1 MIHPLLAELK
11 KNYKSSVLCSQHRKF
26 SLSASSDQE
35 NPLFFKKK
43 QAFSSPTRHT
53 EAKKDRYFEINM
65 LIKQLYCLSNGVI
78 MKYSFK
84 NPLLISLLASTLG
97 TVAFIFPTYAM
108 EPQEDEKLKKVVPQ
122 KQKLVFKT
130 MLDANKY
137 SQILFNLAQ
146 RGHFQAVLDSEDQRF
161 IMPKH
166 LSIEDASTFWFHRLC
181 ALSQSYHHLGSTSI
195 NAKEAKEYFLKA
207 YNLMREYLD
216 SPFYGE
222 QVISQHP
229 EVNTTFQNHRTF
241 VHTLAAKAL
250 FSHAQRSLKAA
261 MNPGETKEI
270 ENFLLLAS
278 QHLRKSIHWA
288 EQCGLPFVE
297 QKKDLFACLLCVSPL
312 CTKEKQKG
320 VHKEIKKIQKELGFK
335 LNSQQNLLSQK
346 EEQLLDNISNPHA
359 KSKKVKA
366 IQKKKMDE
374 IVHHLN
380 QTKKNSPENAHDSDP
395 LHLNFKIVEQNHG
408 LIFLSQ
414 NNPDDPSLV
423 PLLHKIEEDIRE
435 GLTNANRPSSLFDI
449 YHHYEELLGEG
460 LLKYQLIS
468 NILPLLVHVGDLED
482 AFERA
487 IILKKLDE
495 KNFGKASFYTLY
507 CCADIKN
514 RLGNLDD
521 LHKILQQMDEEPA
534 TLEAMAEELEAMQKK
549 KEEQKVSAKAKQE
562 ENIVK
567 QIKKQQEIVAS
578 QATPPKNNNGSTPQ
592 KSVKKP
598 DESQDNLMNFEWN
611 FGESSSTVAEKEE
624 KQERHKI
631 AEKQRSQN
639 AEQERTRLKIPS
651 TLTPK
656 EEMESP
662 IHSPSVEE
670 IVNAL
675 TPAELL
681 GQLNDIYDFKGVA
694 ATVCVEIENGTWNF
708 TRDQGTQF
716 FCEGLDCSAPTG
728 TKHRKIPLPDIISYG
743 GVPVVMLG
751 GAFILPRWDASERK
765 GTVPDYLR
773 KQMLNGLRRILIT
786 HLKAQTMR
794 DK

>member
-1 MIHPLLAELK
+1 
-11 KNYKSSVLCSQHRKF
+11 
-26 SLSASSDQE
+26 
-35 NPLFFKKK
+35 
-43 QAFSSPTRHT
+43 
-53 EAKKDRYFEINM
+53 M

-97 TVAFIFPTYAM
+97 SVSFIFPTYAM
-108 EPQEDEKLKKVVPQ
+108 EPPEDAKSKKVVPQ

-130 MLDANKY
+130 MLDATKY
-137 SQILFNLAQ
+137 SKILFNLAQ
-146 RGHFQAVLDSEDQRF
+146 KGHYKAVLDSEGQEF
-161 IMPKH
+161 AMPKNQ
-166 LSIEDASTFWFHRLC
+166 SIEDASTFCFHRLS
-181 ALSQSYHHLGSTSI
+181 ALSQSYHHLGCASI
-195 NAKEAKEYFLKA
+195 NAEDAKEHFLKA
-207 YNLMREYLD
+207 YNLMHEYLA
-216 SPFYGE
+216 SPIYGE
-222 QVISQHP
+222 QVKSQHP

-270 ENFLLLAS
+270 ENFFGLAS
-278 QHLRKSIHWA
+278 QHFRKSIHWA

-297 QKKDLFACLLCVSPL
+297 QKKDLIACLLCVSPL
-312 CTKEKQKG
+312 CTKEKQIG
-320 VHKEIKKIQKELGFK
+320 VRKEIKKIQKELGFK
-335 LNSQQNLLSQK
+335 LNSQQNLLQ
-346 EEQLLDNISNPHA
+346 QLDNISKPPA
-359 KSKKVKA
+359 KSKKVRK
-366 IQKKKMDE
+366 IQERKRDQ

-380 QTKKNSPENAHDSDP
+380 QPKKNSPENANDSDP
-395 LHLNFKIVEQNHG
+395 RHLNFKIIAQNQN
-408 LIFLSQ
+408 LIFLAQ

-435 GLTNANRPSSLFDI
+435 GLTNANHPSSLFDI
-449 YHHYEELLGEG
+449 YQQYEELLGED
-460 LLKYQLIS
+460 LLKYQLLS
-468 NILPLLVHVGDLED
+468 NILPLLMHVGDLED

-487 IILKKLDE
+487 IILKKLEE
-495 KNFGKASFYTLY
+495 KKFGKASLYTLY

-521 LHKILQQMDEEPA
+521 LHKILQQMDEDPA

-549 KEEQKVSAKAKQE
+549 KEEQKVAAKAKQE
-562 ENIVK
+562 ENVVK

-578 QATPPKNNNGSTPQ
+578 QATSPQNNNGSTPQ

-598 DESQDNLMNFEWN
+598 NENQDNLMNFEWN

-639 AEQERTRLKIPS
+639 AEQERTRLKNQLTS
-651 TLTPK
+651 TSG
-656 EEMESP
+656 EEMEAP
-662 IHSPSVEE
+662 IHSLSVEE
-670 IVNAL
+670 IVNVL

-681 GQLNDIYDFKGVA
+681 GQLNDIYNFQGVA

-743 GVPVVMLG
+743 GAPVVMLG

-786 HLKAQTMR
+786 HLKAQAMI